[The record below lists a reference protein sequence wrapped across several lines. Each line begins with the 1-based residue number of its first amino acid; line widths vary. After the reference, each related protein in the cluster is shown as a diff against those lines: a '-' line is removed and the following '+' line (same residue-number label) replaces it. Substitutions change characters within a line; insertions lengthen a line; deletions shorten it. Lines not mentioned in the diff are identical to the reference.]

1 MAAAASKFPS
11 HKKVGSSD
19 AEEIKVASVHFLSRS
34 SNATG
39 DPASPGNAYGL
50 AISIPSFFDGR
61 DTYSS
66 F

>member
-1 MAAAASKFPS
+1 MTLQVEFFRRIGPMAAAASKFPS

-39 DPASPGNAYGL
+39 DPASPGNG
-50 AISIPSFFDGR
+50 
-61 DTYSS
+61 
-66 F
+66 